1 MIDTKKVLPG
11 DEVAVEEEYLAAEGT
26 YNEDGVIFA
35 SQLGDLQLD
44 KNEMTAKVVSPNPP
58 NILRPG
64 DIVFAIIAD
73 TKPTMATCDV
83 VAKEGVKR
91 GVGGETYGTIHVS
104 KISPGYTEDVSKEF
118 RKNDIIRGKVTQ
130 TKPSLQIVTVD
141 PHLGVILARCMRC
154 RGYLVKK
161 DKGLYCES
169 CEKYYTRK
177 TADDYGQVV
186 I

>member
-1 MIDTKKVLPG
+1 MTDKKIVLPG

-26 YNEDGVIFA
+26 YNENGVIYA
-35 SQLGDLQLD
+35 SQFGDLELD
-44 KNEMTAKVVSPNPP
+44 LKEMTAKVRSPNPP
-58 NILRPG
+58 NILKPG
-64 DIVFAIIAD
+64 DIVFAVIAD

-130 TKPSLQIVTVD
+130 VKPSLQVVTVD
-141 PHLGVILARCMRC
+141 PHLGVILARCARC
-154 RGYLVKK
+154 RETLVRKE
-161 DKGLYCES
+161 KGLYCQS
-169 CEKYYTRK
+169 CDRYYSRK
-177 TADDYGQVV
+177 IADDYGQVV
-186 I
+186 V